1 MLLSLLFFSGTFR
14 WSGEKDILLLREVR
28 YVEPYKFKHGTKE
41 SGQAWNEVAN
51 GVNKNE
57 GFKAMPRDQRS
68 VRDRFNKLL
77 ADFNAKMRK
86 EEGESGTNPE
96 PLSEAETILE
106 EIEEKI
112 LSAKVDLASATAKDS
127 EQQKNERKKAMAV
140 RDAAL
145 NTWAKSK
152 CADSDEEDLSSE
164 SEKPRKRKRRRGN
177 DGLQYLEAKCQA
189 EADVKK
195 EEVALRQQELALQQ
209 KRQEQFEAQMLQQ
222 QQYQQQQALQQQQ
235 QFNLQQQQF
244 QQTQN
249 LMIALLEKMSSKG

>member
-51 GVNKNE
+51 GVNKHE

-112 LSAKVDLASATAKDS
+112 MSAKVDLASANS
-127 EQQKNERKKAMAV
+127 RKM
-140 RDAAL
+140 R
-145 NTWAKSK
+145 
-152 CADSDEEDLSSE
+152 
-164 SEKPRKRKRRRGN
+164 EKR
-177 DGLQYLEAKCQA
+177 LWL
-189 EADVKK
+189 
-195 EEVALRQQELALQQ
+195 
-209 KRQEQFEAQMLQQ
+209 
-222 QQYQQQQALQQQQ
+222 
-235 QFNLQQQQF
+235 
-244 QQTQN
+244 
-249 LMIALLEKMSSKG
+249 

>member
-1 MLLSLLFFSGTFR
+1 M
-14 WSGEKDILLLREVR
+14 
-28 YVEPYKFKHGTKE
+28 EPYKFKHGTKE

-51 GVNKNE
+51 GVNKHE

-96 PLSEAETILE
+96 QLSEAETILE
-106 EIEEKI
+106 EIEENI

-152 CADSDEEDLSSE
+152 CADSDEEDSE

>member
-1 MLLSLLFFSGTFR
+1 MLSLFFSGTFH
-14 WSGEKDILLLREVR
+14 WSGGKDLHLLREVR
-28 YVEPYKFKHGTKE
+28 YVEPYQFKHGTKE

-51 GVNKNE
+51 GVNKHE

-77 ADFNAKMRK
+77 ADFKAKMRK

-112 LSAKVDLASATAKDS
+112 LSAKADLASATAKDS
-127 EQQKNERKKAMAV
+127 EQQKKERKKAMAV

-152 CADSDEEDLSSE
+152 CADSDEEE
-164 SEKPRKRKRRRGN
+164 GEISEKPRKRKRRRGN
-177 DGLQYLEAKCQA
+177 DGLQYLEIKCQA

-195 EEVALRQQELALQQ
+195 EEVTLRQQELALQQ

-222 QQYQQQQALQQQQ
+222 QQHQQQQALQQQQ

-249 LMIALLEKMSSKG
+249 LIVALLQKMSKA

>member
-1 MLLSLLFFSGTFR
+1 
-14 WSGEKDILLLREVR
+14 
-28 YVEPYKFKHGTKE
+28 
-41 SGQAWNEVAN
+41 
-51 GVNKNE
+51 
-57 GFKAMPRDQRS
+57 
-68 VRDRFNKLL
+68 L

-152 CADSDEEDLSSE
+152 CADSDKEDSE

-195 EEVALRQQELALQQ
+195 EVALRQQELALQQ
-209 KRQEQFEAQMLQQ
+209 KCQE
-222 QQYQQQQALQQQQ
+222 QQALQQQQ

-249 LMIALLEKMSSKG
+249 LIIALLEKMLSKG